1 MGQPL
6 MASPALSQGMVIIR
20 GEKAISALGKKSVKN

>member
-6 MASPALSQGMVIIR
+6 IASPELSQGMVIIR
-20 GEKAISALGKKSVKN
+20 GEKAISALRKKSVKN